1 MSERRQK
8 WWNSLGFESQFKKRQ
23 LERILAFA
31 LAYVAIST
39 AFMGVVYATVIGPL
53 TRAEMPLILKL
64 QILRD
69 TGGIP
74 GLTEMLLIWATMMTG
89 LSVVFALVV
98 GLYFSHKMA
107 GPLYRFK
114 LELRRVA
121 AGQEAR
127 PVYLRKGNDDF
138 EDIAAA
144 LNGALERIQ
153 GEDGSLRH
161 QLESTEARVEELREG
176 ILRHA
181 DDPEALRRLA
191 EKAAQTGA

>member
-1 MSERRQK
+1 
-8 WWNSLGFESQFKKRQ
+8 
-23 LERILAFA
+23 
-31 LAYVAIST
+31 
-39 AFMGVVYATVIGPL
+39 
-53 TRAEMPLILKL
+53 
-64 QILRD
+64 
-69 TGGIP
+69 
-74 GLTEMLLIWATMMTG
+74 MLLIWATMMTS
-89 LSVVFALVV
+89 LSVVFAVVV

-121 AGQEAR
+121 AGEKAR

-161 QLESTEARVEELREG
+161 QLESAEARVEELREG

-191 EKAAQTGA
+191 EKAAHTGA